1 MPLVNAMCHTFAY
14 ASLVATVVGAITN
27 VLSTEKLNVETEF
40 IVYTLLLR
48 CYPMHSAY
56 TEKRSLKMAHPHL
69 KTSVL
74 INYS

>member
-1 MPLVNAMCHTFAY
+1 MKTLALMNDGKPPTPFWR
-14 ASLVATVVGAITN
+14 TN

-48 CYPMHSAY
+48 CYPMHAY
-56 TEKRSLKMAHPHL
+56 TEKRSLKMAQPHL